1 MLKIRGLTKTYGTN
15 KLLDGLN
22 INIKNKDCIG
32 IVGANGAGKSTLA
45 NILFGVEAYDSGTIE
60 ELNGAVR
67 KGYLLQ
73 SIDYVTNDFKKII
86 QKQEESGF
94 YEAASELGLEKLQSW
109 DEERVDHLSGGER
122 LKLSL
127 ANIWAS
133 RPELLI
139 LDEPTNHLDLK
150 GVNWLIEQLKS
161 FNGTVI
167 IISHDRYFLDKTVDT
182 IFDLEDGKITTYKGN
197 YTAFKNEKQRRYE
210 EQRHQYNI
218 QQKEKQ
224 RVEGLIANLG
234 EWSEEAHRTSTKK
247 EGFKEYYRVKAKGM
261 DKQIKSRK
269 KRLEKE
275 LEKHKVEKPK
285 EEQKILFQFQ
295 DVYKRGKRV
304 IEAKNLKKLYEK
316 RILFEKG
323 QFYVKHGEKIAL
335 IGPNGCGKTTLMKMI
350 LGEEAI
356 SEGELWKSSSLRVGY
371 LSQDVSDVPLYKTPI
386 EMMGLTKR
394 EDIFRARMILASM
407 GLSEYKAGQKM
418 EELSLGERTRVKLA
432 CLLINQYDV
441 LILDEPTNHL
451 DLRSREQL
459 ESTLQQYNGTI
470 IVVSHDYYFLNKL
483 CKKLIRIDSGTIERI
498 EVGFQQFN
506 EKESM
511 KNKNRS
517 EDELLIIN
525 TKITAVLGE
534 LGSLFP
540 TDEKYKQL
548 DAQFQELLKKK
559 RELEKQ

>member
-15 KLLDGLN
+15 KVLDGLN
-22 INIKNKDCIG
+22 INIKNKECIG

-60 ELNGAVR
+60 ELNGTVR

-73 SIDYVTNDFKKII
+73 SIDYVTNDFKKMI

-94 YEAASELGLEKLQSW
+94 YEAASELGLKKLQSW
-109 DEERVDHLSGGER
+109 DEERVNHLSGGER

-182 IFDLEDGKITTYKGN
+182 IFDLEDGKITAYKGN
-197 YTAFKNEKQRRYE
+197 YTDFKNEKQRRYE

-224 RVEGLIANLG
+224 RVEGMIEKLG
-234 EWSEEAHRTSTKK
+234 DWSEEAHRTSTKK
-247 EGFKEYYRVKAKGM
+247 DGFKEYYRVKAKGM

-275 LEKHKVEKPK
+275 LEKQKVEKPK
-285 EEQKILFQFQ
+285 EEQQILFQFQ

-304 IEAKNLKKLYEK
+304 IEAKNLKKIYGN
-316 RILFEKG
+316 RVLFEKG

-335 IGPNGCGKTTLMKMI
+335 IGPNGCGKTTLIKMI

-356 SEGELWKSSSLRVGY
+356 SEGELWKSSSLKVGY

-394 EDIFRARMILASM
+394 EDIFRARTILASM
-407 GLSEYKAGQKM
+407 GLSERKAGQKM

-432 CLLINQYDV
+432 CLLINEYDV

-451 DLRSREQL
+451 DLPSREQL
-459 ESTLQQYNGTI
+459 EDTLLQYNGTI

-483 CKKLIRIDSGTIERI
+483 CEKLIRIDSRTIKRI
-498 EVGFQQFN
+498 EMGFQQFN

-511 KNKNRS
+511 KNKNRN

-525 TKITAVLGE
+525 TKIAAVLGE

-540 TDEKYKQL
+540 NDEKYKQL

-559 RELEKQ
+559 REIEKQ

>member
-15 KLLDGLN
+15 KVLDGLN
-22 INIKNKDCIG
+22 LNIKNKECIG

-60 ELNGAVR
+60 ELNGAIR

-73 SIDYVTNDFKKII
+73 SIDYVTNDFKKMI

-94 YEAASELGLEKLQSW
+94 YEAVSELGLEKLQSW
-109 DEERVDHLSGGER
+109 DEERVNHLSGGER

-167 IISHDRYFLDKTVDT
+167 IISHDRYFLDQTVDT

-224 RVEGLIANLG
+224 RVEGMIEKLG
-234 EWSEEAHRTSTKK
+234 DWSEEAHRTSTKK
-247 EGFKEYYRVKAKGM
+247 DGFKEYYRVKAKGM

-275 LEKHKVEKPK
+275 LEKHQIEKPK
-285 EEQKILFQFQ
+285 DEEQILFQFQ

-304 IEAKNLKKLYEK
+304 IEAKNLKKIYEK

-335 IGPNGCGKTTLMKMI
+335 IGPNGCGKTTLIKMI

-356 SEGELWKSSSLRVGY
+356 LEGELWKSSSLRVGY

-394 EDIFRARMILASM
+394 EDIFRARTILASM
-407 GLSEYKAGQKM
+407 GLSERKAGQKM

-483 CKKLIRIDSGTIERI
+483 CEKLIRIDSRTIERI
-498 EVGFQQFN
+498 EMGFQQFN

-511 KNKNRS
+511 KNKNRN

-540 TDEKYKQL
+540 DDEKYKQL

>member
-15 KLLDGLN
+15 KVLDGLN
-22 INIKNKDCIG
+22 LIIKNNECIG
-32 IVGANGAGKSTLA
+32 IVGANGVGKSTLA
-45 NILFGVEAYDSGTIE
+45 NILFGVEVYDSGTIE

-73 SIDYVTNDFKKII
+73 SIDYVTNDFKKMIET
-86 QKQEESGF
+86 QEESSF
-94 YEAASELGLEKLQSW
+94 YEAASELGLDKMQSW
-109 DEERVDHLSGGER
+109 DEKRVNHLSGGER

-167 IISHDRYFLDKTVDT
+167 IISHDRYFLDQTVDT

-218 QQKEKQ
+218 QKKEKQ
-224 RVEGLIANLG
+224 RVEGMIEKLG
-234 EWSEEAHRTSTKK
+234 DWSEEAHRTSTKK
-247 EGFKEYYRVKAKGM
+247 DGFKEYYRVKAKGM

-275 LEKHKVEKPK
+275 LEKHKIEKPK
-285 EEQKILFQFQ
+285 DEEQILFQFQ

-304 IEAKNLKKLYEK
+304 IEAKNLKKIYEK

-335 IGPNGCGKTTLMKMI
+335 IGPNGCGKTTLIKMI

-356 SEGELWKSSSLRVGY
+356 LEGELWKSSSLRVGY

-394 EDIFRARMILASM
+394 EDIFRARTILASM
-407 GLSEYKAGQKM
+407 GLSERKAGQKM

-483 CKKLIRIDSGTIERI
+483 CEKLIRIDSRTIERI
-498 EVGFQQFN
+498 EMGFQQFN
-506 EKESM
+506 EKEII
-511 KNKNRS
+511 KNKNRN

-540 TDEKYKQL
+540 DDEKYKQL

>member
-109 DEERVDHLSGGER
+109 DKERVDHLSGGER

-394 EDIFRARMILASM
+394 EDIFRARTILASM

-483 CKKLIRIDSGTIERI
+483 CEKLIRIDSGTIERI

-540 TDEKYKQL
+540 ADEKYKQL

>member
-15 KLLDGLN
+15 KVLDGLN
-22 INIKNKDCIG
+22 LTIKNNECIG

-73 SIDYVTNDFKKII
+73 SIDYVTNDFKKMI
-86 QKQEESGF
+86 QTQEESGF
-94 YEAASELGLEKLQSW
+94 YEAVSELGLEKLQSW
-109 DEERVDHLSGGER
+109 DEERVNHLSGGER

-167 IISHDRYFLDKTVDT
+167 IISHDRYFLDQTVDT

-218 QQKEKQ
+218 QKKEKQ
-224 RVEGLIANLG
+224 RVEGMIEKLG
-234 EWSEEAHRTSTKK
+234 DWSEEAHRTSTKK
-247 EGFKEYYRVKAKGM
+247 DGFKEYYRVKAKGM

-275 LEKHKVEKPK
+275 LEKHKIEKPK
-285 EEQKILFQFQ
+285 DEEQILFQFQ

-304 IEAKNLKKLYEK
+304 IEAKNLKKIYEK

-335 IGPNGCGKTTLMKMI
+335 IGPNGCGKTTLIKMI

-356 SEGELWKSSSLRVGY
+356 LEGELWKSSSLRVGY

-386 EMMGLTKR
+386 EMMALTKR
-394 EDIFRARMILASM
+394 EDIFRARTILASM
-407 GLSEYKAGQKM
+407 GLSEHKAGQKM

-483 CKKLIRIDSGTIERI
+483 CEKLIRIDSRTIERI
-498 EVGFQQFN
+498 EMGFQQFN

-511 KNKNRS
+511 KNKNRN

-540 TDEKYKQL
+540 DDEKYKQL